1 MNKVDTDMSKPDI
14 PATVADLVAVLDQLA
29 HADNCVFPED
39 VITAANAHIGQVG
52 QWAAADVAQQYKG
65 TRGVLAHYL
74 DAYRCGDD
82 IAKQVYARAIL
93 KVWGA

>member
-1 MNKVDTDMSKPDI
+1 MSKGDTEMTKPNL
-14 PATVADLVAVLDQLA
+14 PANVADLVILLDNLA

-52 QWAAADVAQQYKG
+52 EWAAADVGQQYKG

-74 DAYRCGDD
+74 DAYRSGDD
-82 IAKQVYARAIL
+82 IAKAVYARAIL
-93 KVWGA
+93 NVWGA